1 MVNSFSAR
9 DWQQIKDIFNDAAE
23 LPEGDRPAFLDRACA
38 ADFELRSEVE
48 RWLAAERDPEADG
61 LEHSPVASIKKLWS
75 RNADAS
81 MVGTQV
87 GAFRLV
93 RLIGTGGMGSV
104 FEAVRGNESGFEQR
118 VALKIIMRG
127 RDSQEM
133 LSRFLHERKILAS
146 LEHPHIAR
154 FIDGGVTE
162 EALPFYAMEYVN
174 GEFIDDHC
182 IKRSLP
188 VRDRLKLFLTVCD
201 AVSYAHQHLVV
212 HRDLKPANILVT
224 GEGIVKLLDFGIAKL
239 IAAGEDAASTQTQQV
254 ALTPAYASPEQ
265 LRGER
270 VTTTSDVY
278 SLGVILY
285 ELLTGRRPH
294 TIEDSSPAELLHA
307 VCETDPL
314 RPSLAVTLSARD
326 VPRAPRSIE
335 TARLQKLLRGDLDN
349 IVLKALHK
357 DPRRRYASAE
367 LLAEDLRRYLS
378 GKPVGARPDTLG
390 YRATKFLKRNRLA
403 SVASSLIFLS
413 LCAGIIATAHQN
425 VQARRER
432 SRAERRFNE
441 VRTLA
446 NKFVFD
452 YHDRVARL
460 HGAIELR
467 ALMIKDAATYLDH
480 LAADTADDAN
490 LQTELARA
498 YLKLGEVQ
506 GAPYSDNVGD
516 TAGATDSYK
525 KAIALLETVL
535 RVSPDQLAAKADLS
549 RAFVLRA
556 NLMAR
561 SGESGYPAYIQKS
574 VALNEDLVNSNPENT
589 TYRSQLIRSYISFAD
604 YGGQLAWKDGNDRMA
619 AYRRASALADRLF
632 LAAPND
638 PEVIRVFITTH
649 QRLSMNLYWAGNA
662 LKQRDGA
669 TQQVLDLGAE
679 AEEHAKQALRARSEL
694 EKISPDFAGLLNIRI
709 KLTQNLAMAMSLR
722 NDPQAVVVMRDL
734 LETARAR
741 ARDDAS
747 NQEARFDVALVLC
760 DLATAHSV
768 LGHSSEAVSCLREAV
783 DLLDNGLRADKE
795 NRETA
800 RNRVEARVAL
810 GDALSRNGEFAEA
823 ADLFRQIAEDDDG
836 LNAPFQT
843 SILLNFYRGDLLAR
857 RGLTQST
864 DLRRQA
870 DLNSA
875 TEFYRQA
882 LSEMQNVDFTI
893 GNFDHTYLPE
903 IVERKLAAC
912 RAQNVPIQNPIENRT
927 VAMRQTR

>member
-1 MVNSFSAR
+1 MVNS

-23 LPEGDRPAFLDRACA
+23 LPESDRAAFLDRACS
-38 ADFELRSEVE
+38 ADNELRSEVG
-48 RWLAAERDPEADG
+48 RWLAAERDPDADR

-75 RNADAS
+75 RNTDAS
-81 MVGTQV
+81 LVGTRV
-87 GAFRLV
+87 GAFCLV
-93 RLIGTGGMGSV
+93 RLIGSGGMGSV
-104 FEAVRGNESGFEQR
+104 FEAVRGTEAGFEQR

-127 RDSQEM
+127 RDSKEM

-146 LEHPHIAR
+146 LEHSNIAR

-174 GEFIDDHC
+174 GEFIDDYC
-182 IKRSLP
+182 VKCSLSI
-188 VRDRLKLFLTVCD
+188 RDRLELFLTVCD
-201 AVSYAHQHLVV
+201 AVSYAHQHLIV

-224 GEGIVKLLDFGIAKL
+224 VEGVVKLLDFGIAKL
-239 IAAGEDAASTQTQQV
+239 ISFDEEAASTQTQQV

-294 TIEDSSPAELLHA
+294 TIENSSPAELLNA

-314 RPSLAVTLSARD
+314 RPSLAVTINERD
-326 VPRAPRSIE
+326 LPREPRSIE
-335 TARLQKLLRGDLDN
+335 MARLQKLLRGDLDN

-357 DPRRRYASAE
+357 DPKRRYASAE
-367 LLAEDLRRYLS
+367 LLAEDLRRYLA
-378 GKPVGARPDTLG
+378 GRPVGARPDTLG

-441 VRTLA
+441 VRALA

-452 YHDRVARL
+452 YHDRIARL

-467 ALMIKDAATYLDH
+467 ALMIKDAAAYLDH
-480 LAADTADDAN
+480 LAADTADDAD
-490 LQTELARA
+490 LQIELARA

-516 TAGATDSYK
+516 TAGASNSYK
-525 KAIALLETVL
+525 KGTALLEVVL
-535 RVSPDQLAAKADLS
+535 RSHPDQLAAKAELS
-549 RAFVLRA
+549 RAYVLSA

-574 VALNEDLVNSNPENT
+574 VALNEDLVNSNPDNT

-604 YGGQLAWKDGNDRMA
+604 YGGQLAWKDGNQRMA
-619 AYRRASALADRLF
+619 AYRKASALADRLY

-638 PEVIRVFITTH
+638 PDVIRVFITTH
-649 QRLSMNLYWAGNA
+649 QRLSMNLYWAGDA

-669 TQQVLDLGAE
+669 NQQVLDIGAE
-679 AEEHAKQALRARSEL
+679 AEEHANRALQARAEL
-694 EKISPDFAGLLNIRI
+694 EKVSSDLSSMLNIRI
-709 KLTQNLAMAMSLR
+709 KLTQDLAMAMSLH
-722 NDPQAVVVMRDL
+722 NDPQAVVVLQEL
-734 LETARAR
+734 LEAARAR
-741 ARDDAS
+741 AREDAS
-747 NQEARFDVALVLC
+747 NKEAQFDIALVLSN
-760 DLATAHSV
+760 LATAHSAV
-768 LGHSSEAVSCLREAV
+768 GNSRHAVSCLREAV
-783 DLLDNGLRADKE
+783 DLFDKALQVDKE
-795 NRETA
+795 NRESA
-800 RNRVEARVAL
+800 RNLIEARVAL
-810 GDALSRNGEFAEA
+810 GEALSRNGEFAEA
-823 ADLFRQIAEDDDG
+823 ADIFQRTAEENEGLKASFFQI
-836 LNAPFQT
+836 
-843 SILLNFYRGDLLAR
+843 SVLLNVYRGDLFALRA
-857 RGLTQST
+857 LTQSSEA
-864 DLRRQA
+864 RRHA
-870 DLNSA
+870 DLSSA
-875 TEFYRQA
+875 IEFYGRAQ
-882 LSEMQNVDFTI
+882 SEMRNVDFTVS
-893 GNFDHTYLPE
+893 NFDHTYLPE

-912 RAQNVPIQNPIENRT
+912 RSQIGPIQIAGENRT
-927 VAMRQTR
+927 IAMRQAR